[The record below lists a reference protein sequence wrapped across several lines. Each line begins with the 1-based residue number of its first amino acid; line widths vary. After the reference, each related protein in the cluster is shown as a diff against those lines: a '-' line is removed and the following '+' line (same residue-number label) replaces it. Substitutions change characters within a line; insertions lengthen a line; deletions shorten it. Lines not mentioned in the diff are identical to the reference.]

1 MKSTV
6 KIVMFTSLALVVMF
20 GIGGC
25 KKEPADSGGPSNI
38 MSDEYAGHDHGA
50 EGHAAAEVIEQ
61 KVCPVMGGAIDKNVF
76 VEHEGKKVYFCCPGC
91 EDTFKADPEK
101 YMTKLPQFKK

>member
-6 KIVMFTSLALVVMF
+6 KVVMFTSLALVVMF

-25 KKEPADSGGPSNI
+25 KDEPADSGGPSNI
-38 MSDEYAGHDHGA
+38 MSDEHAGHDHGA
-50 EGHAAAEVIEQ
+50 EGEAVAEAIEQ
-61 KVCPVMGGAIDKNVF
+61 KVCPVMDKPINEEIF
-76 VEHEGKKVYFCCPGC
+76 VVHDGKKVYFCCPACKG
-91 EDTFKADPEK
+91 TFKADPEK